1 MGFIEHPFFFRIN
14 IDFIKEV
21 MWMQLNVSYQSFFHE
36 ILLKVALNT
45 ITSHTNL
52 FLFFYIIVVD
62 GQEFAI
68 GT

>member
-1 MGFIEHPFFFRIN
+1 METFSTDTRKHAEKLLIF
-14 IDFIKEV
+14 
-21 MWMQLNVSYQSFFHE
+21 SHE